1 MHGGAL
7 AVARSGVA
15 TTFAGRGRQ
24 SVAGKRA
31 VGRAAAAL
39 LTPGAVTILDGGSTA
54 VAVAEAIAPGYTGT
68 IVTHSVP
75 AAAALAVHEGVEVVL
90 VGGTLERRAMVAVGA
105 DCINTYRSIRADMV
119 LLGVWA
125 LHAEHGLSEGY
136 REEAEVRRVLLGC
149 GDRVVGL
156 ATADKLGTVA
166 PFGFGPADAL
176 THLVTER
183 ERRRRGARPAA
194 RAGRAGGAL
203 AVAHALGRAHA
214 RVAPLARSA
223 PPRRRS
229 SLAAPAAVLVP
240 NAIPRA
246 SPPSAVSRTVITR
259 TGAITTASAN
269 EPRVAVGERRL
280 DRQVQRG
287 DQVAELVGH
296 AGVEAADLVRATAP
310 RGARG

>member
-1 MHGGAL
+1 MLKGERQQRILGVLGASGRVVAAELQQELDVSAYTIRRDLDELAEAGRLQRVHGGAL

-24 SVAGKRA
+24 SVAGKRQ

-39 LTPGAVTILDGGSTA
+39 LVPGQVTVLDGGSTA
-54 VAVAEAIAPGYTGT
+54 VAVAEAIPPGYVGT

-75 AAAALAVHEGVEVVL
+75 GAAALAVHDGVEVVL
-90 VGGTLERRAMVAVGA
+90 VGGVLERRAMVAVGA
-105 DCINTYRSIRADMV
+105 DCVNTYRSIRADMV

-125 LHAEHGLSEGY
+125 VHAEHGLSEGY

-183 ERRRRGARPAA
+183 GASD
-194 RAGRAGGAL
+194 
-203 AVAHALGRAHA
+203 AVL
-214 RVAPLARSA
+214 APLRD
-223 PPRRRS
+223 
-229 SLAAPAAVLVP
+229 L
-240 NAIPRA
+240 
-246 SPPSAVSRTVITR
+246 
-259 TGAITTASAN
+259 G
-269 EPRVAVGERRL
+269 
-280 DRQVQRG
+280 VQI
-287 DQVAELVGH
+287 
-296 AGVEAADLVRATAP
+296 VR
-310 RGARG
+310 

>member
-1 MHGGAL
+1 MLKSERQQAILAALRGSGRVVATELQQELGVSAYTIRRDLDELAESGALQRVHGGAL

-15 TTFAGRGRQ
+15 TTFAGRGEQ

-54 VAVAEAIAPGYTGT
+54 VAVAEALTPGYSGT
-68 IVTHSVP
+68 IVTHSIP
-75 AAAALAVHEGVEVVL
+75 AAAALADHDGVEVVL

-105 DCINTYRSIRADMV
+105 DCINTYKSIRADMV

-183 ERRRRGARPAA
+183 DVAD
-194 RAGRAGGAL
+194 
-203 AVAHALGRAHA
+203 AVLDPLRALG
-214 RVAPLARSA
+214 V
-223 PPRRRS
+223 
-229 SLAAPAAVLVP
+229 
-240 NAIPRA
+240 
-246 SPPSAVSRTVITR
+246 
-259 TGAITTASAN
+259 
-269 EPRVAVGERRL
+269 
-280 DRQVQRG
+280 QV
-287 DQVAELVGH
+287 
-296 AGVEAADLVRATAP
+296 VRP
-310 RGARG
+310 